1 MPTSVGMSITQSNQ
15 RSPWRANGINATL
28 NTQLSTLNI
37 EVQKLGIV
45 GFMPLVK
52 N

>member
-1 MPTSVGMSITQSNQ
+1 MEM
-15 RSPWRANGINATL
+15 NATL

-37 EVQKLGIV
+37 EVKRWQIPGLW
-45 GFMPLVK
+45 PSAE